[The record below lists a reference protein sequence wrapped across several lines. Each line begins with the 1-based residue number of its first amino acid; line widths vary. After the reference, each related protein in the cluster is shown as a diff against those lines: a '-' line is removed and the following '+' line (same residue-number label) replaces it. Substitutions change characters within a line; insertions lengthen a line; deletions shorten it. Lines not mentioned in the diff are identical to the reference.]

1 MLGLTVNFRVLND
14 KGYHDYFRG
23 IIMDKIL
30 TANVVKG
37 VTVQLDAYLIQ
48 TVNKAGDIIGD
59 LHIVLPEKI
68 DSIK

>member
-14 KGYHDYFRG
+14 RGYHDCLRG
-23 IIMDKIL
+23 IVMDKIL

-37 VTVQLDAYLIQ
+37 VTVQCDAYLIQ
-48 TVNKAGDIIGD
+48 TINKAGDVIGD